1 MPIVFQLTIH
11 MTIWNQKGK
20 KAILINDDTI
30 LKMAENREHKVSKQL
45 IIKILQSSSIEF
57 TVEVSDSIINEYVV
71 LKSNNKR
78 NHKYFAFYNQ
88 KIKISW
94 ANQNIGKLSEKL
106 IGDLPLEGEHEF
118 FFKA

>member
-1 MPIVFQLTIH
+1 ME
-11 MTIWNQKGK
+11 
-20 KAILINDDTI
+20 
-30 LKMAENREHKVSKQL
+30 AENREHKVSKQL

-57 TVEVSDSIINEYVV
+57 TVEAFDSIINEYVV

-78 NHKYFAFYNQ
+78 SHKYFAFYNQ

-118 FFKA
+118 FLRHETKFSLNLIQFMVQKNIIFASLQLKKKKKR